1 MTCTAAPHCGA
12 ARNSAK
18 TKASSSV
25 FVFGSFSGFVLG
37 DSSVMVPF
45 FEIAMRQR
53 LNAGAFFVRLPHTGA
68 AHSVRDS
75 TSAER
80 AAQERV
86 RSKLRTWAAA
96 PDGAQAPAVWA
107 WGSGLRAGPS
117 FLAALRARRMASA
130 FSRVLRSDGFSCS
143 SLDGGLATLLLMR
156 RRVEVLPSHSSSV

>member
-1 MTCTAAPHCGA
+1 MRPDYNWPPPRWRQRDSRHKERPSCTAAPHCGA

-45 FEIAMRQR
+45 F
-53 LNAGAFFVRLPHTGA
+53 GA

-96 PDGAQAPAVWA
+96 PDEPQAPAVW
-107 WGSGLRAGPS
+107 
-117 FLAALRARRMASA
+117 
-130 FSRVLRSDGFSCS
+130 
-143 SLDGGLATLLLMR
+143 
-156 RRVEVLPSHSSSV
+156 

>member
-1 MTCTAAPHCGA
+1 MISLGWCNIEMLLQATNDVAQRALTRFRRGCAWITIGHLPGGANAIVVIRNDRAQCGA

-25 FVFGSFSGFVLG
+25 FVFGSSSGFVLG

-45 FEIAMRQR
+45 SEIAMRQR

-107 WGSGLRAGPS
+107 
-117 FLAALRARRMASA
+117 
-130 FSRVLRSDGFSCS
+130 
-143 SLDGGLATLLLMR
+143 
-156 RRVEVLPSHSSSV
+156 